1 MDKKVEIR
9 KTLKEICDKDGM
21 LQWEMHIIPVL
32 KNAMNLAEMLKADK
46 DVLEM
51 GAYLHDIAR
60 ISGKE
65 GDHHIEGA
73 KMAEEMLKKAGYP
86 KPFIEKVSYCIRN
99 HGSSFK
105 ECKTLEAKYLI
116 LRTPWRTLIIRS
128 GLSGLWQKK
137 ESPSM
142 TPLNGSIIK

>member
-65 GDHHIEGA
+65 GDHHTRRRQNGRGDA
-73 KMAEEMLKKAGYP
+73 QKG
-86 KPFIEKVSYCIRN
+86 R
-99 HGSSFK
+99 
-105 ECKTLEAKYLI
+105 
-116 LRTPWRTLIIRS
+116 
-128 GLSGLWQKK
+128 LSQTFHRKSQLLH
-137 ESPSM
+137 P
-142 TPLNGSIIK
+142 